1 MRLLIA
7 QHNINERGGAEKVI
21 LKIAQRY
28 DATIYTLGYNKE
40 GTFDEFKNV
49 DINVFS
55 SKGKLSNLFPPR
67 VANAI
72 YYGYNFYNLKI
83 TEDYDV
89 INPHMS
95 PSEWIRNKNPRVLWY
110 CHTPPRELYDPTV
123 ANLRQRPFKE
133 KLLYRYLS
141 KIYGGMEKKLV
152 KKIEAIATNSENT
165 KGRIKRAL
173 GAPSTVINPGIEYKD
188 FSNKG
193 DDKYFLYPSRIAE
206 QKRQEYTI
214 EAFERFA
221 RMNKGNY
228 KLVLAGGLSSRY
240 ADFEEYYKKLKA
252 MKAKNVIFK
261 LNPTNKELRELYS
274 RCTAVLVSA
283 INEDFG
289 IVPLE
294 GMASSKPVI
303 SVNEGGFRETIVN
316 RKTGFLVKSPGEM
329 AEKMDFVVQHSSI
342 AAKMGKD
349 GRKRVERNYSW
360 NKFFKGFDKLAREV
374 SKSSHM

>member
-1 MRLLIA
+1 MKLLIA

-21 LKIAQRY
+21 LKIAQKY

-40 GTFDEFKNV
+40 GTFEEFKNI
-49 DINVFS
+49 DIRVFS
-55 SKGKLSNLFPPR
+55 SRGKLSSLFPPR

-83 TEDYDV
+83 AEDYDV

-95 PSEWIRNKNPRVLWY
+95 PSEWVRNNNPRVLWY

-123 ANLRQRPFKE
+123 ANLRKRPLKE
-133 KLLYRYLS
+133 KILYRYFS
-141 KIYGGMEKKLV
+141 NVYKGMEKKVV

-165 KGRIKRAL
+165 KARIKA
-173 GAPSTVINPGIEYKD
+173 AFHANATVINPGVDYKE
-188 FSNKG
+188 FTNRG
-193 DDKYFLYPSRIAE
+193 DEKYFLYPSRIAE

-221 RMNKGNY
+221 RQSKNGKY
-228 KLVLAGGLSSRY
+228 KLVLAGGLSRRY
-240 ADFEEYYKKLKA
+240 SDFEEYYSKLKA
-252 MKAKNVIFK
+252 MRAKNVVFK
-261 LNPTNKELRELYS
+261 LNPSNRELRDLYA

-303 SVNEGGFRETIVN
+303 AVNEGGFRETVIDG
-316 RKTGFLVKSPGEM
+316 RTGFLVDSPAQM
-329 AEKMDFVVQHSSI
+329 AEKMSFIAEHSSI
-342 AAKMGKD
+342 TKQMGKE

-360 NKFFKGFDKLAREV
+360 ARFFEGFDSLAKTVR
-374 SKSSHM
+374 KS

>member
-1 MRLLIA
+1 MKLLIA

-21 LKIAQRY
+21 LKIAQKY

-40 GTFDEFKNV
+40 GTFEEFKNI
-49 DINVFS
+49 DIRVFS
-55 SKGKLSNLFPPR
+55 SRGKLSSLFPPR

-83 TEDYDV
+83 AEDYDV

-95 PSEWIRNKNPRVLWY
+95 PSEWVRNNNPRVLWY

-123 ANLRQRPFKE
+123 ANLRKRPLKE
-133 KLLYRYLS
+133 KILYRYFS
-141 KIYGGMEKKLV
+141 NVYKGMEKKVV

-165 KGRIKRAL
+165 KARIKA
-173 GAPSTVINPGIEYKD
+173 AFHANATVINPGVDYKE
-188 FSNKG
+188 FTNRG
-193 DDKYFLYPSRIAE
+193 DERYFLYPSRIAE

-221 RMNKGNY
+221 RQNKDNKY
-228 KLVLAGGLSSRY
+228 KLVLAGGLSRRY
-240 ADFEEYYKKLKA
+240 SNFEEYYSKLKA
-252 MKAKNVIFK
+252 MRAKNVVFK
-261 LNPTNKELRELYS
+261 LNPSNRELRDLYA

-303 SVNEGGFRETIVN
+303 AVNEGGFRETVIDG
-316 RKTGFLVKSPGEM
+316 RTGFLVDSPTQM
-329 AEKMDFVVQHSSI
+329 AEKMSFIAEHSSI
-342 AAKMGKD
+342 TKQMGKE

-360 NKFFKGFDKLAREV
+360 VRFFESFDSLAKTVR
-374 SKSSHM
+374 KS

>member
-1 MRLLIA
+1 MKLLIA

-21 LKIAQRY
+21 LKIAQKY

-40 GTFDEFKNV
+40 GTFEEFKNV
-49 DINVFS
+49 DIKVFKS
-55 SKGKLSNLFPPR
+55 RGKLSNLFPPR

-83 TEDYDV
+83 KEDYDV

-95 PSEWIRNKNPRVLWY
+95 PSEWVRNNNPRVLWY

-123 ANLRQRPFKE
+123 ANLRKRPLKE
-133 KLLYRYLS
+133 KILYNYFSNVYR
-141 KIYGGMEKKLV
+141 GMEKKIV
-152 KKIEAIATNSENT
+152 RKVEAIATNSDNT
-165 KGRIKRAL
+165 KERIRKAFHTN
-173 GAPSTVINPGIEYKD
+173 ATVINPGIDYKD
-188 FSNKG
+188 FTNKG
-193 DDKYFLYPSRIAE
+193 DEKYFLYPSRIAE

-221 RMNKGNY
+221 KQHRGEKY

-240 ADFEEYYKKLKA
+240 SDFEEYYRTLKA
-252 MKAKNVIFK
+252 MRAKNVIFK
-261 LNPTNKELRELYS
+261 LNPSNRELRSLYS
-274 RCTAVLVSA
+274 RCTAVVVSA

-303 SVNEGGFRETIVN
+303 AVNEGGFRETIVDG
-316 RKTGFLVKSPGEM
+316 KTGFLVESPSQM
-329 AEKMDFVVQHSSI
+329 AERMKFVVEHGSL
-342 AAKMGKD
+342 AKQMGKD
-349 GRKRVERNYSW
+349 GRRRVEHNYSW
-360 NKFFKGFDKLAREV
+360 DKFFEGFDALA
-374 SKSSHM
+374 KSVAKV

>member
-21 LKIAQRY
+21 LKIAQKY

-40 GTFDEFKNV
+40 DTFQEFKNLDV
-49 DINVFS
+49 HVFKS
-55 SKGKLSNLFPPR
+55 RGKISNLLPPR

-72 YYGYNFYNLKI
+72 YYGYNFYNLKM

-95 PSEWIRNKNPRVLWY
+95 PSEWIRNRNPRVLWY
-110 CHTPPRELYDPTV
+110 CHTPPRELYDSTLADV
-123 ANLRQRPFKE
+123 RKKSLKE
-133 KLLYRYLS
+133 KIMYRTLS
-141 KIYGGMEKKLV
+141 KVYGKMEKGIV

-165 KGRIKRAL
+165 RARIKKHLKKDA
-173 GAPSTVINPGIEYKD
+173 TVINPGVDFKE

-193 DDKYFLYPSRIAE
+193 DEKYFLYPSRISE
-206 QKRQEYTI
+206 QKRQEYAI
-214 EAFERFA
+214 SAFERFL
-221 RMNKGNY
+221 KTSKDKSY

-240 ADFEEYYKKLKA
+240 ADFEAYYKRLKELR
-252 MKAKNVIFK
+252 AKNVIFK
-261 LNPTNKELRELYS
+261 LNPTDREIKGLYS
-274 RCTAVLVSA
+274 KCTAVLFTS

-303 SVNEGGFRETIVN
+303 SVNEGGPRETIVDG
-316 RKTGFLVKSPGEM
+316 RTGFLVDNVEQMADKMKLIAENSLISKEM
-329 AEKMDFVVQHSSI
+329 GRA
-342 AAKMGKD
+342 
-349 GRKRVERNYSW
+349 GRKRVERYYSW
-360 NKFFKGFDKLAREV
+360 NNFFDGFDKLAGEV
-374 SKSSHM
+374 AKS

>member
-40 GTFDEFKNV
+40 GTFEEFRDV
-49 DINVFS
+49 DIKVFS
-55 SKGKLSNLFPPR
+55 SKGKLSKLFPPR

-83 TEDYDV
+83 AEDYDV

-95 PSEWIRNKNPRVLWY
+95 PSEWVRNNNPRVLWY
-110 CHTPPRELYDPTV
+110 CHTPPRELYDSTV
-123 ANLRQRPFKE
+123 ANLRQRPLKE
-133 KLLYRYLS
+133 KILYRYFS
-141 KIYGGMEKKLV
+141 NVYKGMEKKIV
-152 KKIEAIATNSENT
+152 KRIEAIATNSENT
-165 KGRIKRAL
+165 KARIRDAFH
-173 GAPSTVINPGIEYKD
+173 ASATVINPGIDYKD
-188 FSNKG
+188 FTSKG
-193 DDKYFLYPSRIAE
+193 DERYFLYPSRIAE
-206 QKRQEYTI
+206 QKRQEYAI

-221 RMNKGNY
+221 RQSKDKRY
-228 KLVLAGGLSSRY
+228 KLVLAGSLSRRY
-240 ADFEEYYKKLKA
+240 SDFEEYYSKLKA
-252 MKAKNVIFK
+252 MKAKNVVFR
-261 LNPTNKELRELYS
+261 LNPSNRELRELYS

-303 SVNEGGFRETIVN
+303 AVNEGGFRETLVDG
-316 RKTGFLVKSPGEM
+316 KTGFLVDSPSQM
-329 AEKMDFVVQHSSI
+329 AEKMKFVVEHGPI
-342 AAKMGKD
+342 AKRMGKD
-349 GRKRVERNYSW
+349 GRKRVEHNYSW
-360 NKFFKGFDKLAREV
+360 SKFFEGFDSLA
-374 SKSSHM
+374 KSVRKG

>member
-40 GTFDEFKNV
+40 GTFEEFKDV
-49 DINVFS
+49 DIKVFS

-83 TEDYDV
+83 AEDYDL

-95 PSEWIRNKNPRVLWY
+95 PSEWIRNNNPRVLWY

-123 ANLRQRPFKE
+123 ANLRKRPLRE
-133 KLLYRYLS
+133 KILYSYLS
-141 KIYGGMEKKLV
+141 NVYRGMEKKVV

-165 KGRIKRAL
+165 RTRIKKAFH
-173 GAPSTVINPGIEYKD
+173 AKATVINPGIDYKD
-188 FSNKG
+188 FTNKG
-193 DDKYFLYPSRIAE
+193 DKRYFLYPSRIAE

-221 RMNKGNY
+221 RQNKGGNY
-228 KLVLAGGLSSRY
+228 KLVLAGSLSSRY
-240 ADFEEYYKKLKA
+240 SDFEEYYNKLKA
-252 MKAKNVIFK
+252 MKAKNVVFR
-261 LNPTNKELRELYS
+261 LNPSNSELRNLYA

-303 SVNEGGFRETIVN
+303 AVNEGGFRETIVN
-316 RKTGFLVKSPGEM
+316 GRTGFLVNSPAKM
-329 AEKMDFVVQHSSI
+329 AEQMRFITEHSSI
-342 AAKMGKD
+342 AKQMGKE
-349 GRKRVERNYSW
+349 GRRRVEANYSW
-360 NKFFKGFDKLAREV
+360 SNFFKDFDEIARKV
-374 SKSSHM
+374 AKS